1 MNEGCG
7 YIERGQN
14 GRYGGK
20 VNIEGVVL
28 DGVVGVYFKKDGD
41 SYLWLRR
48 EKVLEYDD
56 KTMTYKERE
65 ARPQWEAYLK
75 KQMDNDAVAYKGEF
89 NFLRFR
95 FSIVGVWDRI
105 LGNDKRQRLNLY
117 VERLPTSHQVI
128 INAINKAKQ
137 NG

>member
-41 SYLWLRR
+41 NYLWLRR
-48 EKVLEYDD
+48 EKVLEYDE

-75 KQMDNDAVAYKGEF
+75 KQLEDDTVAYKGEF

-105 LGNDKRQRLNLY
+105 LGNDKKQRLNLY

>member
-7 YIERGQN
+7 YIERRQN

-48 EKVLEYDD
+48 EKVLEYDE

-75 KQMDNDAVAYKGEF
+75 KQLEDDTVAYKGEF

>member
-48 EKVLEYDD
+48 EKVLEYDE
-56 KTMTYKERE
+56 KTMTYRERE

-75 KQMDNDAVAYKGEF
+75 KQLEDDTVAYKGEF

>member
-7 YIERGQN
+7 YIERCPN

-28 DGVVGVYFKKDGD
+28 NGVVGVYFKKDGD

-48 EKVLEYDD
+48 EKVLEYDE

-75 KQMDNDAVAYKGEF
+75 KQLEDDTVAYKGEF

>member
-75 KQMDNDAVAYKGEF
+75 KQMDNDTVAYKGEF

-105 LGNDKRQRLNLY
+105 LGNDKKQRLNLY

>member
-48 EKVLEYDD
+48 EKVLEYDE

-75 KQMDNDAVAYKGEF
+75 KQLEDDTVAYKGEF

>member
-48 EKVLEYDD
+48 DKVLEYDD

-75 KQMDNDAVAYKGEF
+75 KQLEDDTIAYKGEF

-117 VERLPTSHQVI
+117 VERLPTSHQNI

>member
-56 KTMTYKERE
+56 KTMTSKERE

-75 KQMDNDAVAYKGEF
+75 KQMDNDTVAYKGEF

-105 LGNDKRQRLNLY
+105 LGNDKKQRLNLY

>member
-75 KQMDNDAVAYKGEF
+75 KQLEDDTVAYKGEF

>member
-1 MNEGCG
+1 MNDGCG

-48 EKVLEYDD
+48 DKVLEYDD

-75 KQMDNDAVAYKGEF
+75 KQLEDDTVAYKGEF

-117 VERLPTSHQVI
+117 VERLPTSHQNI

>member
-7 YIERGQN
+7 YIERCPN

-48 EKVLEYDD
+48 EKVLEYDE

-75 KQMDNDAVAYKGEF
+75 KQLEDDTVAYKGEF

>member
-48 EKVLEYDD
+48 DKILEYDD

-75 KQMDNDAVAYKGEF
+75 KQMDNDTVAYKGEF

-105 LGNDKRQRLNLY
+105 LGNDKKQRLNLY

>member
-28 DGVVGVYFKKDGD
+28 NGVVGVYFKKDGD

>member
-48 EKVLEYDD
+48 DKVLEYDD

-75 KQMDNDAVAYKGEF
+75 KQLEDDTIAYKGEF

-105 LGNDKRQRLNLY
+105 LGNDKKQRLNLY

-128 INAINKAKQ
+128 INAIKAKQ

>member
-48 EKVLEYDD
+48 EKVLEYDE

-75 KQMDNDAVAYKGEF
+75 KQLEDDTVAYKGEF

-105 LGNDKRQRLNLY
+105 LGNDKKQRLNLY

>member
-7 YIERGQN
+7 YIERCQN

-48 EKVLEYDD
+48 EKVLEYDE

-75 KQMDNDAVAYKGEF
+75 KQLEDDTVAYKGEF